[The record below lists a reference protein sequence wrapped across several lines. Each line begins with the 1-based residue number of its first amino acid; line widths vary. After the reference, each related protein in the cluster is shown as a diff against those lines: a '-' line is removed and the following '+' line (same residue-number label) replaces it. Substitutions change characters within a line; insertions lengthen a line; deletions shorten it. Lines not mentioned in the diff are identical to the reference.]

1 MAYNYNS
8 SLREPAVSR
17 RRPAALPPFSD
28 ELAVVGTLVDTRS
41 PWDLVTALPRGAVS
55 REERLILL
63 TLAHDADD
71 RGAVVVDS
79 LVDLAERAGVWRSEL
94 GAALI
99 HLTEPTEHRSP
110 VLRWDGI
117 RASIRPDV
125 TVTETFKR
133 PAPKRG
139 TPRSVAAG

>member
-1 MAYNYNS
+1 M
-8 SLREPAVSR
+8 SR
-17 RRPAALPPFSD
+17 RRPALVPMFSD
-28 ELAVVGTLVDTRS
+28 ELAAPGEPEDTRS

-94 GAALI
+94 EAALI